1 VGKKKTVDTRFET
14 MAGHSVQGRRRVN
27 RKITSINNEGSGF
40 ITPIECANGAWWDL
54 NIIWVFDNW
63 NRLWLAIVW
72 ETLSKGRPS
81 RTVKD

>member
-1 VGKKKTVDTRFET
+1 

-54 NIIWVFDNW
+54 NIIWVFDNCCKKK
-63 NRLWLAIVW
+63 
-72 ETLSKGRPS
+72 LSVIKIPEERKKRMNL
-81 RTVKD
+81 RTGSGSP